1 MPPRPEP
8 TPKPILG
15 HSDLVRALRA
25 ATAAGMRVV
34 RIEIEPAK
42 IVIIAADASAPAT
55 QS

>member
-15 HSDLVRALRA
+15 HADLVRAVRA
-25 ATAAGMRVV
+25 ATAAGRRVV

-42 IVIIAADASAPAT
+42 IIIIAADASAPANRD
-55 QS
+55 